1 MAAGGYREF
10 IAGEILSEDLINDY
24 LMQGVLVFA
33 GTAARGSAITAPV
46 EGQFSFLADS
56 DGLEFFDG
64 SAWVELS
71 TTPGAAVVS
80 GTTGS
85 PTVGT
90 VSSGGTTYNVY
101 SFTGDGSITFSEAG
115 FAELLIIG
123 GGGGGG
129 IGIGAG
135 GGAGGHLHIE
145 SAYLPAGTATVV
157 VGAGGLGGVCNAASD
172 EPMPGNNGRTSYVG
186 SYYSLGGGAGAAFV
200 SQPGTSNRFPMFGFN
215 GGSGGGAADDNA
227 GAKIG
232 GVGVTGLGKNGGKA
246 HSLAGGGG
254 GGAGAAG
261 QDAANA
267 DGGNGGDGLAN
278 SITGTSV
285 TRAGGGGGSSNNA
298 STGTGGTGGGGN
310 SGANAN
316 GSNGTANTGGGGG
329 GSYNNGAATQGG
341 NGGSGIVIV
350 RVAV

>member
-1 MAAGGYREF
+1 MTLNFPSSPTDGQIYNNYYYDSANSVWQTLGSKLETTALISNTPTGSYTDGGVDYEYVSFTSSGTLTVTRAG
-10 IAGEILSEDLINDY
+10 LCD
-24 LMQGVLVFA
+24 VLV
-33 GTAARGSAITAPV
+33 V
-46 EGQFSFLADS
+46 
-56 DGLEFFDG
+56 
-64 SAWVELS
+64 
-71 TTPGAAVVS
+71 
-80 GTTGS
+80 
-85 PTVGT
+85 
-90 VSSGGTTYNVY
+90 
-101 SFTGDGSITFSEAG
+101 
-115 FAELLIIG
+115 G

-135 GGAGGHLHIE
+135 GGAGGHLHIQ

-172 EPMPGNNGRTSYVG
+172 EPMPGNNGLPSYVG
-186 SYYSLGGGAGAAFV
+186 SYYSLGGGAGAAF
-200 SQPGTSNRFPMFGFN
+200 SAQPGTSNRFPMFGFN
-215 GGSGGGAADDNA
+215 GGSGGGAADDSA

-232 GVGVTGLGKNGGKA
+232 GVGVTGLGNNGGKA
-246 HSLAGGGG
+246 HFLAGGGG

-267 DGGNGGDGLAN
+267 DGGNGGAGLAN
-278 SITGTSV
+278 SITGTSI

-298 STGTGGTGGGGN
+298 STGTGGTGGGGD
-310 SGANAN
+310 SAANAN

-350 RVAV
+350 RWVA